1 MKARPSL
8 KKRLAPLPLRSAAF
22 IEPMQC
28 LAVPKLVSLLKQ
40 VKGVGTQIGLT
51 YVLTIEDPYRFPKGR
66 AVGCFLGLRNKSKL
80 SPRIVSTKPMMNRLV
95 TATWG
100 NLVTRPSHSRI
111 SDTCKVVKFGERK

>member
-1 MKARPSL
+1 
-8 KKRLAPLPLRSAAF
+8 
-22 IEPMQC
+22 MQC

-51 YVLTIEDPYRFPKGR
+51 YVLTIEDPCRFPKGR